1 MKFVEKNQKY
11 GSVIIRIGI
20 SLVFLWFGIS
30 QLYDPSSWT
39 AFVPDYATNM
49 IPVAATTLVFLNG
62 LFEVVFAGL
71 LITGFFTRIS
81 ALLLALHMAHII
93 TVVGYNEIAV
103 RDFGIFMGALS
114 VFFTGPDFL
123 TIDNRIKNSEV
134 ARVNS

>member
-1 MKFVEKNQKY
+1 MFFEKNQKY
-11 GSVIIRIGI
+11 GSIIVRIGI

-30 QLYDPSSWT
+30 QLLDPSSWVG
-39 AFVPDYATNM
+39 FVPDYATKM
-49 IPVAATTLVFLNG
+49 IPVPATTLVFLNG
-62 LFEVVFAGL
+62 LFEVIFASF

-93 TVVGYNEIAV
+93 TVVGYNEIAI

-123 TIDNRIKNSEV
+123 TLDKKIKSSRADIV
-134 ARVNS
+134 KP